1 VRPREDGVA
10 GTALSEHPATPRWLE
25 WAREIQA
32 LCQTGLA
39 FATGY
44 DRERYRRLTAI
55 AAEMAAAHSHMNA
68 GALERLFLAH
78 PGYATPK
85 VDVRAAVVRDN
96 ALLLVQERSDGR
108 WAMPGGWA
116 DVGET
121 PSQMVVRETREE
133 SGLEVVPRKVLGVF
147 DANRGGRPLEFF
159 HAYKIVF
166 LCEITGGTPRAGD
179 ETSAV
184 GFFPFT
190 ALPPL
195 SEQRTNRRHIDE
207 IVAHLADPSRPAA
220 FD

>member
-1 VRPREDGVA
+1 MKRNEAPPA
-10 GTALSEHPATPRWLE
+10 GMRNDDQSGMPRWLA

-55 AAEMAAAHSHMNA
+55 AAEMAAAHSHQQVA
-68 GALERLFLAH
+68 ALEQVFLAH

-85 VDVRAAVVRDN
+85 VDVRAAVVQDG

-121 PSQMVVRETREE
+121 PTQMVVRETREE
-133 SGLEVVPRKVLGVF
+133 SGLQAVPRKLIGVF

-159 HAYKIVF
+159 HAYKLVF
-166 LCEITGGTPRAGD
+166 LCDIEGGELRTSD

-184 GFFPFT
+184 GFFPFD

-195 SEQRTNRRHIDE
+195 SQQRTNRRHIDE
-207 IVAHLADPSRPAA
+207 ILAHLADPARPTA